1 MRWDGAGVGPKGR
14 PNGARPSA
22 GVAALV
28 LAGVGVLTL
37 HVVFVAVV
45 PVFLDLLPDLGDLHG
60 WLAGLLAGTVVFWV
74 IVAGRPVV
82 RWLRRMVRRV
92 GGHAGTPPA
101 ASGRGRRGS
110 STTRGAT
117 RGGRPGEGRV

>member
-37 HVVFVAVV
+37 HVVFVGVV
-45 PVFLDLLPDLGDLHG
+45 PVLLDLLPEFGDLHG

-74 IVAGRPVV
+74 IVASRPVV
-82 RWLRRMVRRV
+82 RWLRRGRRV
-92 GGHAGTPPA
+92 GRQTRVPPA
-101 ASGRGRRGS
+101 ARKRVAGKPDDQGRDTWRS
-110 STTRGAT
+110 SR
-117 RGGRPGEGRV
+117 

>member
-1 MRWDGAGVGPKGR
+1 VMRWDGGPNGR

-45 PVFLDLLPDLGDLHG
+45 PVFLDLLPEFGDLHG

-74 IVAGRPVV
+74 IVAGRPVL
-82 RWLRRMVRRV
+82 RWLRRV
-92 GGHAGTPPA
+92 GRQTRMPPA
-101 ASGRGRRGS
+101 ARKRVAGKPDDQGRDTWRS
-110 STTRGAT
+110 SR
-117 RGGRPGEGRV
+117 

>member
-1 MRWDGAGVGPKGR
+1 MRWDGAGAGPNGR

-101 ASGRGRRGS
+101 ARTRAAGKLDDQGRDTWRS
-110 STTRGAT
+110 SR
-117 RGGRPGEGRV
+117 